1 MKCLGRREVRPL
13 VSIVI
18 PALNEEDNIG
28 PLESELADSL
38 HSLEYD
44 FEFIVIDNGST
55 DGTESAVRALCARD
69 RRWKYIRFS
78 RNFGVESSITAGYRI
93 AAGDAI
99 VVLYSDLQDPPQLI
113 PEFLKKWSEGYDV
126 VYGVRTVRPGDPRW
140 RNAFAH
146 VGYRIVAAL
155 SEVDIPRN
163 AGDFRL
169 ISRQVRDALVACG
182 EYNRYLRGLI
192 SWLGFRQI
200 GVEYERRARIA
211 GESKAPLTHI
221 LVFALNAVTSFSVK
235 PLRLF
240 TLLGFVL
247 VALSLLAIPI
257 YILLSIVGS
266 PPPGITTLIVLA
278 LFGFGVNILGIGVL
292 GEYLGRTYAEA
303 KQRPLYV
310 VADAVNVDDFNLHDI
325 RGVREEA
332 VVTTIPRSRARLVNP
347 VDVNESDPL
356 AAAATKVESG
366 EVPSEARKPN
376 A

>member
-1 MKCLGRREVRPL
+1 VRPL

-28 PLESELADSL
+28 PLESELEESL
-38 HSLEYD
+38 RGLEYD

-55 DGTESAVRALCARD
+55 DGTERAVRALCARD
-69 RRWKYIRFS
+69 GRWKYIRFS
-78 RNFGVESSITAGYRI
+78 RNFGVESSITAGYRV

-113 PEFLKKWSEGYDV
+113 PEFLRKWSEGYDV

-146 VGYRIVAAL
+146 VGYRVVAAL

-192 SWLGFRQI
+192 SWLGFRQV
-200 GVEYERRARIA
+200 GVEYERRARTS

-292 GEYLGRTYAEA
+292 GEYLGRTYAET

-310 VADAVNVDDFNLHDI
+310 VADAVNLDDLYMSHI
-325 RGVREEA
+325 REIREA
-332 VVTTIPRSRARLVNP
+332 AIGTTIPRSRVGLVDP
-347 VDVNESDPL
+347 GGTESDPL
-356 AAAATKVESG
+356 ASPATDVVSG
-366 EVPSEARKPN
+366 EVPSEAQKRN
-376 A
+376 V